1 MAEENG
7 ITIYDGYM
15 EMHID
20 EDGHLIYE
28 HDVLIDNV
36 DFSLD
41 ANGHLIEEDL

>member
-1 MAEENG
+1 MANNNG

-15 EMHID
+15 SMNID
-20 EDGHLIYE
+20 ANGHLIYE

-41 ANGHLIEEDL
+41 ANGHLIEEDS